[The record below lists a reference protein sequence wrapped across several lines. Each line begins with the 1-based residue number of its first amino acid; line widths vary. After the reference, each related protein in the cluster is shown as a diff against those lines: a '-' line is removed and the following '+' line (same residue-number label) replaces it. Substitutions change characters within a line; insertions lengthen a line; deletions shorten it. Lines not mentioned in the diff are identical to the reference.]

1 MAADANGLFI
11 VGRLTKDAESK
22 QIGENTV
29 HEFRLAFTTREKVG
43 GDWQDKS
50 NYVNVAYWGSE
61 KMGQYLVRGKQV
73 AITGSLVY
81 REWTSQDGSK
91 RSVNEIR
98 ARDVQLLGEKSLS
111 NEEREKPTPAPKP
124 PVEEE
129 IPF

>member
-1 MAADANGLFI
+1 MAADANGLFL

-22 QIGENTV
+22 QIGDNTV
-29 HEFRLAFTTREKVG
+29 HEFRLAFTTREKAG
-43 GDWQDKS
+43 GDWTDKS

-81 REWTSQDGSK
+81 REWQSQDGSK
-91 RSVNEIR
+91 RSVNEVR
-98 ARDVQLLGEKSLS
+98 ARDVQLLGGD
-111 NEEREKPTPAPKP
+111 RTGDGGATPAPKP
-124 PVEEE
+124 PVDEE

>member
-1 MAADANGLFI
+1 MAADANGLFL

-22 QIGENTV
+22 QIGDNTV

-43 GDWQDKS
+43 GDWTDKS
-50 NYVNVAYWGSE
+50 NYVNVAYWGSP
-61 KMGQYLVRGKQV
+61 KMGEYLVRGKQV

-81 REWTSQDGSK
+81 REWQSQDGSK

-98 ARDVQLLGEKSLS
+98 ARDVQLLGGD
-111 NEEREKPTPAPKP
+111 RTGDGGATPAPKP
-124 PVEEE
+124 PVDEE